1 MDEVNGF
8 PGESS
13 DDAEVPDHPG
23 GIQKLLVG
31 PVIGAVT
38 AGPRGIKLYAH
49 VDTRFFLS
57 TTAAIKLGS
66 VNVNCLI
73 KSEVWAELMNSRTG
87 SRPSSGSTIRR
98 GESGSIISG
107 C

>member
-31 PVIGAVT
+31 PVISAVT
-38 AGPRGIKLYAH
+38 AGPRGIKLHAH
-49 VDTRFFLS
+49 VDARFL
-57 TTAAIKLGS
+57 AIDDGRDQIRFGKRELFDQKRSLG
-66 VNVNCLI
+66 
-73 KSEVWAELMNSRTG
+73 
-87 SRPSSGSTIRR
+87 
-98 GESGSIISG
+98 
-107 C
+107 